1 MSEEKRKS
9 LGRGLAA
16 LLGEDSAT
24 PVAAQ
29 PQRGIRTLPIEHL
42 KPGRLQ
48 PRRRLDE
55 APIQELAKSIAARGV
70 LQPILARKV
79 ADAADAYE
87 IVAGERRW
95 RAAQLAGLHEVP
107 VIVRDFTDGEA
118 LEVALIENL
127 QRQDLTPLEEA
138 EGYKR
143 LMEEFA
149 HTQEKLAETVGKSR
163 SHVANMMRLL
173 GLPEA
178 VKDLLQSG
186 ALSAGHARALIGA
199 SDPVGLARE
208 IVRRGLSVREAERLA
223 AAGAKKSPSAKAPG
237 KDADTR
243 ALERDL
249 AARLGLK
256 VEIRHR
262 GIQGGA
268 LTIHYTMLEQLDDV
282 IERLGRGGPANKS
295 GIRPGAESAQ
305 VAQANPGAGRLAVTL
320 RPVKT
325 TGTG

>member
-16 LLGEDSAT
+16 LLGEEAEPSL
-24 PVAAQ
+24 AAA
-29 PQRGIRTLPIEHL
+29 PPRGIRTLPIEHL
-42 KPGRLQ
+42 HPSRVQ
-48 PRRRLDE
+48 PRRRMDD
-55 APIQELAKSIAARGV
+55 APIQDLAQSIAAKGI

-79 ADAADAYE
+79 EGVPDSYE
-87 IVAGERRW
+87 IIAGERRW
-95 RAAQLAGLHEVP
+95 RAAQLAGLHQVP
-107 VIVRDFTDGEA
+107 VVVKELTDGEA

-149 HTQEKLAETVGKSR
+149 HTQEQLAGTVGKSR

-173 GLPEA
+173 SLPEA
-178 VKDLLQSG
+178 VKDMLQSG
-186 ALSAGHARALIGA
+186 ELTAGHARALLTA
-199 SDPVGLARE
+199 PDPVQLARE
-208 IVRRGLSVREAERLA
+208 IARRGLSVREAERLA
-223 AAGAKKSPSAKAPG
+223 AAHARKPSARRAAA

-262 GIQGGA
+262 GSQGGA
-268 LTIHYTMLEQLDDV
+268 LTIHYTLLEQLDDV
-282 IERLGRGGPANKS
+282 IERLSRGGPANKS
-295 GIRPGAESAQ
+295 GITPPPASPKETPGKAHA
-305 VAQANPGAGRLAVTL
+305 RLAVTL
-320 RPVKT
+320 RPVKP
-325 TGTG
+325 TGTD